1 MALFDWIILR
11 LVALASS
18 CLYKPWPDIFFT
30 DKKYKKINPSDNI
43 YCFLLIRN
51 IFHFSSIKAFF
62 PQNCE
67 MKQDIKKQDNNK
79 NTPGNIL
86 RFKKKPTKNWNNG
99 RYREVYKSLHIHIK
113 LPIMEIQRSPYITLS
128 LYQPLILKGSSL
140 EKEHN
145 KI

>member
-1 MALFDWIILR
+1 MITGIMALFDWIIQR

-79 NTPGNIL
+79 NTPGNIP
-86 RFKKKPTKNWNNG
+86 RFKKNPQNTG
-99 RYREVYKSLHIHIK
+99 TMGGIEKS
-113 LPIMEIQRSPYITLS
+113 TN
-128 LYQPLILKGSSL
+128 LYTYT
-140 EKEHN
+140 
-145 KI
+145 

>member
-67 MKQDIKKQDNNK
+67 MKQDIKKNRTITK
-79 NTPGNIL
+79 IL
-86 RFKKKPTKNWNNG
+86 QEIYWDLKKPTKHWNNG

>member
-1 MALFDWIILR
+1 MAW
-11 LVALASS
+11 
-18 CLYKPWPDIFFT
+18 YFFHRQEIQN
-30 DKKYKKINPSDNI
+30 KVNPSDNI

-86 RFKKKPTKNWNNG
+86 RFKKNPQKTG
-99 RYREVYKSLHIHIK
+99 TMGGIEKS
-113 LPIMEIQRSPYITLS
+113 TN
-128 LYQPLILKGSSL
+128 LYTYT
-140 EKEHN
+140 
-145 KI
+145 